1 MVFRFSGYSI
11 LTMGLSSILT
21 RLSLT
26 YLGDLRLVASIFA
39 IQLAAVLI
47 WPDPVIRVNG
57 PLTFTFTAL
66 RDLDEIIRSHGLL
79 VPWVYIEPPS
89 RRPLSS
95 TFNPARFIRS
105 FLGHFSATT
114 ESSLLL
120 SPIIKLAP
128 VFQALLYNAFI
139 VEQPSSADCY
149 KNTPNP
155 DIVGSGVRCSVYLSV
170 LFVFASL
177 SVASFHRQ
185 QSGTKELG
193 CTILISECSPVP
205 GCMLHKLTYLDR
217 SQIFVQHA

>member
-66 RDLDEIIRSHGLL
+66 RDLDETIRSHGLL

-139 VEQPSSADCY
+139 VEQPSSALGRAYDAVYTYRYCLCLLPCPWPPSTGSSLEP
-149 KNTPNP
+149 KNW
-155 DIVGSGVRCSVYLSV
+155 DVR
-170 LFVFASL
+170 F
-177 SVASFHRQ
+177 
-185 QSGTKELG
+185 
-193 CTILISECSPVP
+193 
-205 GCMLHKLTYLDR
+205 
-217 SQIFVQHA
+217 